1 KIYNLLLV
9 RTYLRKSLGDF
20 LFRFYLLNLVLQ
32 KCNKPYIK
40 RWHSLKNRGSNHK
53 SLLVIL
59 RKSLFFLNNTIYKL
73 KKIFRLT
80 KAMDNNSEN
89 LINNNIINYLNYYIK
104 IDNPQFTVLL
114 NGKWGSGKTHFI
126 KKQIKEWTETSPTTD
141 NEDEINLKP
150 IYISLYGVREKSEI
164 IIKIKEV
171 LNPLLYSKTAK
182 VVKSILFGAIKT
194 VTSINLDTDGDG
206 KSDGKMSFN
215 IDSLGILK
223 SANDKIKGNK
233 ILIFD
238 DLERCQIELNE
249 LFGYINEFVEHFSCN
264 VILIA
269 DETKLKDLE
278 ETNTKYKE
286 FKEKLIGQTFTIEP
300 DLNSAI
306 EEFITKLKSDNSSSF
321 FIEEKNIINDIF
333 IASGVENLR
342 ILKQS
347 ILDFE
352 RFIEQF
358 ESDVYNHPKYKEF
371 LKNLLGHFLL
381 VYLEYKSGNQEIS
394 KRKLLLFT
402 EEEKEKINSIRSK
415 YNQVLDKHN
424 LYQNSIVIE
433 YGNITDFITN
443 GFSDKD
449 LLNESIKSNIFFRNS
464 EEKDWEKL
472 WLWQLLSDADFDSIY
487 QSVKSD
493 FENKTTENVHVL
505 LHITTILI
513 SLINEQIINL
523 DSEQIIKSFKEQFH
537 SILESNKN
545 ESFPFIRDHSWSK
558 VYRMKGTDTFNE
570 LVSFCNEK
578 IRTHNS
584 ETTDDYVKSILEN
597 LNDENIS
604 SLQENLDKSTKDRQ
618 TVYYRTAIFSI
629 VNGEVLANKLLL
641 LSNYNL
647 DIFFSYL
654 KRRYFPEEIYS
665 NGVLEP
671 FVLDDKE
678 CLISLKETL
687 EKKLEDLP
695 KIKKFNMK
703 ININLLTVIIEKLEK
718 LTKEQTEE

>member
-1 KIYNLLLV
+1 
-9 RTYLRKSLGDF
+9 
-20 LFRFYLLNLVLQ
+20 
-32 KCNKPYIK
+32 
-40 RWHSLKNRGSNHK
+40 
-53 SLLVIL
+53 
-59 RKSLFFLNNTIYKL
+59 
-73 KKIFRLT
+73 
-80 KAMDNNSEN
+80 MDNNSEN